1 MGIALNFHI
10 AFASMAIFTV
20 AVVTMYKHGSSFHS
34 LIPSL
39 IYFFSVL
46 KFSNYYYKLS
56 FVWIELSQDIFDAIV
71 KGIVFFISFSVYLLS
86 VYTKVS
92 DFWVLIL
99 FLLHCKK
106 CLSAVDVFWWSF
118 VCLLCVKSYHLQIK
132 IFWLFHFLFLS
143 LNWRRMPKRNPTLPQ
158 NWE

>member
-39 IYFFSVL
+39 IYFFNVL

-86 VYTKVS
+86 VYRKVS
-92 DFWVLIL
+92 DF
-99 FLLHCKK
+99 
-106 CLSAVDVFWWSF
+106 
-118 VCLLCVKSYHLQIK
+118 
-132 IFWLFHFLFLS
+132 
-143 LNWRRMPKRNPTLPQ
+143 
-158 NWE
+158 